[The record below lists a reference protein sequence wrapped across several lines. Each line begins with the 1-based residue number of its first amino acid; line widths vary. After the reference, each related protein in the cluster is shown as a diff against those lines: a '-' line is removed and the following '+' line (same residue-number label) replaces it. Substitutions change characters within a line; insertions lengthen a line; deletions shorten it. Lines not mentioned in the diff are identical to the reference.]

1 MRIHG
6 EEIRVKARIRSIDA
20 YSGHADRDEL
30 VDWARP
36 MLARIGTLLLVHG
49 EPRSMA
55 GLTDALVL
63 AAWNHPDAGLYLQ
76 GKLYDYLAVGRPI
89 VAESSQPEL
98 SSILQRT
105 GAGVTIAPGSVDSMV
120 DVIDRLARDGSVSE
134 RSRDDEAVSYYSAAQ
149 AAGRLAA
156 IFAKVG
162 AS

>member
-1 MRIHG
+1 MRSLG
-6 EEIRVKARIRSIDA
+6 LEGAVRV
-20 YSGHADRDEL
+20 SGPIPYDR
-30 VDWARP
+30 
-36 MLARIGTLLLVHG
+36 
-49 EPRSMA
+49 
-55 GLTDALVL
+55 GLEVLRGADALVL

>member
-63 AAWNHPDAGLYLQ
+63 AG
-76 GKLYDYLAVGRPI
+76 
-89 VAESSQPEL
+89 
-98 SSILQRT
+98 
-105 GAGVTIAPGSVDSMV
+105 
-120 DVIDRLARDGSVSE
+120 LARDRIAAPTLDERFDIVHRDGRWMALGAEAAVPRLGASE
-134 RSRDDEAVSYYSAAQ
+134 VAARRDWHNDYAETLLDLRAALQEAPDDEARRRLLQEMHRLIAA
-149 AAGRLAA
+149 AA
-156 IFAKVG
+156 
-162 AS
+162 